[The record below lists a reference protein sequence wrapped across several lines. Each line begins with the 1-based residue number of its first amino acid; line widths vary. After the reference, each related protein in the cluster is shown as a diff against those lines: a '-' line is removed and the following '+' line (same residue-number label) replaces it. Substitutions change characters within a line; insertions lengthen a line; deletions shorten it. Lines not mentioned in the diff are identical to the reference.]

1 MRTICL
7 SAYITRWRSFIVT
20 TVFCLLVA
28 LTTYTVW
35 GGSAYVHLLISL
47 GYGYSA
53 IISSTLLIQFM
64 PSINRHSE
72 TAFSLIC
79 SVILGT
85 LNAWFWLNSY
95 IDNTLTDLLPVA
107 MLGIIFSTMCFY
119 YFYNREQQ
127 AIAEKLLE
135 EAKRKQAE
143 QEKALILSQLMQMQ
157 SQIEPHFLFNTLANI
172 SALMSQDVPK
182 ARMMLD
188 KLTELLRTTLANS
201 RLAETTVEDE
211 IRRLNAYLAIQKIRL
226 DERLRFHI
234 DVDPQLQ
241 QTVIPPMLI
250 QPLVE
255 NAIQHGIEPKGVGG
269 TIHIAIFQ
277 ANHQLKIKVTDD
289 GIGLSQN
296 AQTKGHGVGLTNIKQ
311 RVKGLYEQQGS
322 VAITQPDQGGFS
334 VCITIPLDAQAIE
347 PLLVT
352 KET

>member
-7 SAYITRWRSFIVT
+7 SAYITRWRSFIIT
-20 TVFCLLVA
+20 TLFCLLVA
-28 LTTYTVW
+28 FTSFNVW
-35 GGSAYVHLLISL
+35 GGSVYIHLLTSL

-53 IISSTLLIQFM
+53 IISSTVLERLFPNITSLLETVISLVC
-64 PSINRHSE
+64 SI
-72 TAFSLIC
+72 
-79 SVILGT
+79 ILGSF
-85 LNAWFWLNSY
+85 NAWFWLNSY
-95 IDNTLTDLLPVA
+95 LDGSFLGFLPVI
-107 MLGIIFSTMCFY
+107 MSGGIFSMMCFY

-226 DERLRFHI
+226 DERLHFHI

-289 GIGLSQN
+289 GIGLRQN

-322 VAITQPDQGGFS
+322 VAIIQPDQGGFS